1 MLLICIVDSFCSY
14 NSSSLIK
21 YVPIVGYFHVTC
33 CTMFT
38 KWLKVGMSDMQE
50 WTEKVLESNRL
61 YSFVFL
67 YICSKLWQGHK
78 AVLTIIEFEYFDIFF
93 SKFQLV
99 STFSI
104 CNKFCVENWLFC
116 CDLSCKWVTYR
127 SGCKRFWKSA
137 LHLYLYIV
145 EGFRN
150 RTTIFLVIRTLPW
163 DHVMHSV
170 FSHRPIPLTER
181 K

>member
-14 NSSSLIK
+14 NSSSFIK
-21 YVPIVGYFHVTC
+21 YVPIVGYFHVTY

-50 WTEKVLESNRL
+50 WTEEVWNQTRL
-61 YSFVFL
+61 YSFVFFFFI
-67 YICSKLWQGHK
+67 YIYVQNLWQDHK
-78 AVLTIIEFEYFDIFF
+78 AVLTTIEFEYFDIFF

-116 CDLSCKWVTYR
+116 CDLSCKWVTCR
-127 SGCKRFWKSA
+127 SGCKTFWIISSS
-137 LHLYLYIV
+137 
-145 EGFRN
+145 F
-150 RTTIFLVIRTLPW
+150 
-163 DHVMHSV
+163 
-170 FSHRPIPLTER
+170 IPLYCWR
-181 K
+181 LP